1 MKTYIMF
8 LAAFVTLISSGASA
22 KESKQI
28 TKLFSMTPE
37 AFASAVLVKDDALE
51 TSVALN
57 TSKAFQETHG
67 LLKIV
72 WSDIFLRSFIDKS
85 NGSTT
90 YQVYARLLY
99 VGPSWP
105 RFERAN
111 FALPNRAVNS
121 VELVK
126 INSDVDCS
134 LSQYSSG
141 CSYVETVAFEIT
153 ENDIKSLAI
162 TYSPTARN
170 AMVIRFKGQSGV
182 DSDMSLVPAEAAGL
196 LKVTAEYQNRYHSRD
211 AEQSSE

>member
-1 MKTYIMF
+1 MKILF
-8 LAAFVTLISSGASA
+8 LFWAAFACLLSSGAVA
-22 KESKQI
+22 KESKQV

-90 YQVYARLLY
+90 YQVYATLLY

-111 FALPNRAVNS
+111 FALPNRALNS

-126 INSDVDCS
+126 ISSDVDCS
-134 LSQYSSG
+134 LSQYSGG

-153 ENDIKSLAI
+153 ENEIKSLAM
-162 TYSPTARN
+162 TYAPTVRN

-182 DSDMSLVPAEAAGL
+182 DADMLMLPAEAAGL
-196 LKVTAEYQNRYHSRD
+196 LKVTEEYQNRYTSK
-211 AEQSSE
+211 